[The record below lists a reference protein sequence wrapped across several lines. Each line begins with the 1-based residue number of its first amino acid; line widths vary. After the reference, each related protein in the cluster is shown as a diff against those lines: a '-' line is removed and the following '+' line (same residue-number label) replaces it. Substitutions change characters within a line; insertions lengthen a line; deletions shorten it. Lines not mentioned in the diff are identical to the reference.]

1 MEGIEINDENT
12 TNIESELMKQQDET
26 SVVYSENTSDIS
38 VNDSV
43 ENVLENVKE
52 DDFDE
57 FKENAISYFTLDD
70 EISTLNK
77 KLREL
82 RKQKNDCTKNLIE
95 FMGDNKIKD
104 INTDSGKLKYVVTT
118 KKERVN
124 NKYIKKKLLSYFN
137 SDDKALE
144 CFKHID
150 NREKVEVPKLKR
162 VKS

>member
-26 SVVYSENTSDIS
+26 SVVSSENTSDIS

-104 INTDSGKLKYVVTT
+104 INTDSGKLK
-118 KKERVN
+118 
-124 NKYIKKKLLSYFN
+124 
-137 SDDKALE
+137 
-144 CFKHID
+144 
-150 NREKVEVPKLKR
+150 
-162 VKS
+162 